1 MIIVKLGGSVITDKT
16 KKYTFK
22 KEIADRLSQEIKKS
36 NKEIILVH
44 GAGSFGHILAKK
56 YELNSGHKNDGQLR
70 GFSLTHTMVQK
81 LNTMVLDS
89 LHNNGIDAVSISPHS
104 VLKLDDHKPLKF
116 NIDIFTD
123 CLEKKFTPVTFGD
136 VVLDKKLG
144 FSICSGD
151 LLIQLFAEYFKP
163 EKVIFVLDEDG
174 IYSSNPKIN
183 NNAKL
188 IKSTNID
195 ELSKFSTNANTHAD
209 VTGGMGGKINI
220 IKNIAKLGIDT
231 ILLNGNKP
239 DRLYKVLIGKNTTC
253 TIVRGGKNE

>member
-1 MIIVKLGGSVITDKT
+1 MFIIKLGGSVITDKS
-16 KKYTFK
+16 KKYSFR
-22 KEIADRLSQEIKKS
+22 KEASDRLSKEIKKA
-36 NKEIILVH
+36 NKKVIIVH

-56 YELNSGHKNDGQLR
+56 YDLNSGHKNDEQLR

-89 LHNNGIDAVSISPHS
+89 LHENAIDAVSISPHS

-116 NIDIFTD
+116 NIEIFKD
-123 CLEKKFTPVTFGD
+123 SIEKGFTPVTFGD

-163 EKVIFVLDEDG
+163 EKIIFVLDEDG
-174 IYSSNPKIN
+174 IYTSNPKIN
-183 NNAKL
+183 KNAKL
-188 IKSTNID
+188 IKSTTLDALNNYTTSAD
-195 ELSKFSTNANTHAD
+195 AHAD
-209 VTGGMGGKINI
+209 VTGGMGGKIGVISNI
-220 IKNIAKLGIDT
+220 SKLGIDT

-239 DRLYKVLIGKNTTC
+239 DRLYKVLVGEATTC
-253 TIVRGGKNE
+253 TTVYGGKK